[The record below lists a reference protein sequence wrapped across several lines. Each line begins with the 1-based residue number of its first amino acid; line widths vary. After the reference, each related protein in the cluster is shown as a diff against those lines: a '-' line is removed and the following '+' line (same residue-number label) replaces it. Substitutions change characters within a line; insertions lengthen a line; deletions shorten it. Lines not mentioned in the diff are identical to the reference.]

1 MKTLTFMTLL
11 VMCCMASYAQTL
23 KVTDVSSE
31 NEKLYSSVSKRNLGK
46 NLILEIYDKAAKV
59 TLANEKPLIMKQ
71 VSNGLYHT
79 VVEDR
84 QTEVMTADLT
94 VDKILGVVSTAKF
107 KITISETGGKH
118 RTASYV
124 VTGKRY

>member
-1 MKTLTFMTLL
+1 
-11 VMCCMASYAQTL
+11 MASYAQTL
-23 KVTDVSSE
+23 KITDVSSE
-31 NEKLYSSVSKRNLGK
+31 NENLYSSVSKRNLGK

-94 VDKILGVVSTAKF
+94 VDKILGVVASAKF
-107 KITISETGGKH
+107 KITISETGGEH
-118 RTASYV
+118 RKASYV